1 MMKQGEI
8 VALDSTRNLLDRF
21 QSKQLK
27 LRLSAARLPDS
38 LLPHLRSMEDGYFTL
53 ALKETREIVWVLAE
67 LRSAGIIVEDLQLTE
82 ADLEDVFV
90 KIVGKH

>member
-27 LRLSAARLPDS
+27 LRLSAPHLPDS
-38 LLPHLRSMEDGYFTL
+38 LLQLQRSQEDGVFTL
-53 ALKETREIVWVLAE
+53 ALNEATEIEHVLAE
-67 LRSAGIIVEDLQLTE
+67 LRNAGIAVEDLQLTE

-90 KIVGKH
+90 QIVGGG